1 MEAEVSFLMAT
12 TAKIIAI
19 GNSAGIILPKET
31 LARLKVEKGDTVCL
45 SETPYGAHLT
55 PYDDQFM
62 QKLEATERVM
72 RRYRDA
78 LRKLAE

>member
-1 MEAEVSFLMAT
+1 MAT
-12 TAKIIAI
+12 RTKIIAI
-19 GNSAGIILPKET
+19 GNSVGIILPKET
-31 LARLKVEKGDTVCL
+31 LARLKVEKGDIICL

-62 QKLEATERVM
+62 RKLESTEKIM
-72 RRYRDA
+72 RKYRDA

>member
-1 MEAEVSFLMAT
+1 MAIT
-12 TAKIIAI
+12 TKIIAI

-31 LARLKVEKGDTVCL
+31 LARLNVGKGDTICL

-62 QKLEATERVM
+62 GKLESTERVM
-72 RRYRDA
+72 RKYRDA

>member
-1 MEAEVSFLMAT
+1 MAT
-12 TAKIIAI
+12 TTKIIAI
-19 GNSAGIILPKET
+19 GNSLGVILPKET
-31 LARLKVEKGDTVCL
+31 LARLNVGKGDAICL

-62 QKLEATERVM
+62 CKLEATERVM
-72 RRYRDA
+72 RKYRDA

>member
-1 MEAEVSFLMAT
+1 MPT
-12 TAKIIAI
+12 TTKIIAI

-31 LARLKVEKGDTVCL
+31 LARLNVQKGDTVCV

-62 QKLEATERVM
+62 LKMEAGERVM
-72 RRYRDA
+72 RKYRDA

>member
-1 MEAEVSFLMAT
+1 MAT
-12 TAKIIAI
+12 TTKIIAI

-31 LARLKVEKGDTVCL
+31 LARLNVQKGDTICV

-55 PYDDQFM
+55 AYDDEFM
-62 QKLEATERVM
+62 RKMEASERVM
-72 RRYRDA
+72 RKYRDA

>member
-1 MEAEVSFLMAT
+1 MAT
-12 TAKIIAI
+12 TTKIIAI
-19 GNSAGIILPKET
+19 GNSVGIILPKET
-31 LARLKVEKGDTVCL
+31 LARLKVGKGDTVCL

-62 QKLEATERVM
+62 RKLESTEKIM
-72 RRYRDA
+72 RKYRDA

>member
-1 MEAEVSFLMAT
+1 MPT

-31 LARLKVEKGDTVCL
+31 LARLKLEKGDTICL

-55 PYDDQFM
+55 AYDDQFLR
-62 QKLEATERVM
+62 KLEATERVM
-72 RRYRDA
+72 HDYRDT
-78 LRKLAE
+78 LKKLAE

>member
-1 MEAEVSFLMAT
+1 MALKT
-12 TAKIIAI
+12 KIVAI
-19 GNSAGIILPKET
+19 GNSAGIILPKEV
-31 LARLKVEKGDTVCL
+31 LARLRVEKGDMICL

-62 QKLEATERVM
+62 RKLESTERVM
-72 RRYRDA
+72 HKYRDA